1 MEDSVLENVVQ
12 KIIEDPRSGQSLLL
26 FALVSTLNIE
36 KTGHMYM
43 LGKLKE
49 FTEENR
55 QLAYGVIEMMARN
68 EVGNEAWQSAV
79 NKMIQAIQ
87 G

>member
-1 MEDSVLENVVQ
+1 MEDDILNKVTTT
-12 KIIEDPRSGQSLLL
+12 IEAEPHSGQSLLL

-43 LGKLKE
+43 LAKLKE
-49 FTEENR
+49 FTPENR
-55 QLAYGVIEMMARN
+55 QLAYRLMEMMAC
-68 EVGNEAWQSAV
+68 GHIHDAAWEAAFAR
-79 NKMIQAIQ
+79 MEAAIK

>member
-1 MEDSVLENVVQ
+1 MSDILETVTTQ
-12 KIIEDPRSGQSLLL
+12 IEAEPHSGQALLL
-26 FALVSTLNIE
+26 FALVSTLNVE

-49 FTEENR
+49 FTPDNR
-55 QLAYGVIEMMARN
+55 QLAYGLMEMMARG
-68 EVGNEAWQSAV
+68 EVHDPAWTAAFERME
-79 NKMIQAIQ
+79 KAIK